1 MRNVLRVFMLMSI
14 AAVGFSNTLQA
25 QEDSDDLEFKPFPK
39 VETGENVITP
49 PEGIHPFYK
58 KYINANG
65 ILIVGSEKVRDA
77 SLRAARKTVLKL
89 TSTRPDVHK
98 AIVEGNARI
107 SVMAFSETASDLPEY
122 GPGADGEW
130 GLGQMPGD
138 PCSLVSEKGIRY
150 PENEHYIAD
159 FLMHEFVHV
168 VHNFGMPETDP
179 EVIDEIYAAY
189 VDAVKKGVYLPP
201 QEEQPENPD
210 PFEAWRDDEYF
221 THSVNAYYNLNESL
235 PGPWVDVQIG
245 QWGQRSG
252 TRKQLREKDP
262 ALFEIIERFFPK
274 LLDD

>member
-1 MRNVLRVFMLMSI
+1 MRNVLVVSVLSI
-14 AAVGFSNTLQA
+14 IALGFTHPVQA
-25 QEDSDDLEFKPFPK
+25 QDNNDREFKPFPK
-39 VETGENVITP
+39 IATGDEVITP
-49 PEGIHPFYK
+49 PEGVHPFYK

-65 ILIVGSEKVRDA
+65 ILIVGSENVADE

-89 TSTRPDVHK
+89 TSTRPDIHK

-107 SVMAFSETASDLPEY
+107 SIMAFSETASDLPEF
-122 GPGADGEW
+122 GSGADGEW

-138 PCSLVSEKGIRY
+138 PSSLVSEKGIRY
-150 PENEHYIAD
+150 EGNEEYIAD

-168 VHNFGMPETDP
+168 VHTFGMPKTDP

-189 VDAVKKGVYLPP
+189 LDAVDKGVYLPP

-210 PFEAWRDDEYF
+210 AFDEWRDDEYF
-221 THSVNAYYNLNESL
+221 THSVNAYYDLNESL

-252 TRKQLREKDP
+252 TQKQLRGKDP
-262 ALFEIIERFFPK
+262 VMVEIIERFFPK
-274 LLDD
+274 SLKD